1 MHFFGKH
8 RCRPS
13 LSSFAAV
20 GTIVALVSLAGCSK
34 AARPSE
40 PDPSQGALL
49 GTWTGNISGEV
60 IGTGSAAIVLAV
72 QIESPSA
79 TLVSGTWSFVFPNPK
94 FSGTG
99 TVSGELNGGTLGLLF
114 SRPVTPCPG
123 EPGDVAQRT
132 GVANLKV
139 SSNRMHGDFGVVG
152 CPGGTLDLVRK

>member
-1 MHFFGKH
+1 LHFFGKQW
-8 RCRPS
+8 CRPS
-13 LSSFAAV
+13 LAECTAV
-20 GTIVALVSLAGCSK
+20 GTMVALIGFAGCSK

-40 PDPSQGALL
+40 PDPSHGALL
-49 GTWTGNISGEV
+49 GTWTGNISGEA

-79 TLVSGTWSFVFPNPK
+79 TLVSGTWSFVFPNPM

-99 TVSGELNGGTLGLLF
+99 TVSGELSAGTLGLLF
-114 SRPVTPCPG
+114 SRPVAPCPG

-132 GVANLKV
+132 AVASLKV
-139 SSNRMHGDFGVVG
+139 SGNRMQGYFGVVG